1 MTSMSVDPFS
11 YDPLPDG
18 HTRLLKFTHS
28 YGGIVCFT
36 LQVFPLANLPKYDA
50 LSYAW
55 GSEPQATV
63 IGCNNKF
70 YPLTPHLRAA
80 LEAFV
85 VHRDWATRIWVDA
98 ICINQ
103 EDEEEKASQ
112 VKQMKS
118 IYSLAQT
125 VLVWLGKAADSSD
138 LVINERWL
146 LNTAQGLENI
156 PYEVGVSQDTL
167 LVAHG
172 LPGKNDLRWRVLKDI
187 FTRDWWYRLWVVQ
200 EVAVAQELLV
210 LCGGHKVKFEALM
223 YCFMMASSRGM
234 LGRSSLESI
243 DEHAQGEALQH
254 AGLLTIVRAAYQEG
268 TLKLQTIMGAMRM
281 KRCKNRVD
289 RVYGL
294 LGLAPQRVQDAIH
307 IDYSLEDSSY
317 WRPYVDFAACA
328 VEIEPSAVLCISGS
342 FGDLPP
348 GMPSWCPKFAATY
361 NDNFLASRAFEAGY
375 IEGEGED
382 MKMTILPAESISIA
396 DPERPQISIKKPAQ
410 PFARLRRFISRASQ
424 SGQESQ
430 PKTIHQPKSLVES
443 GPRLKI
449 SGFRIS
455 KIENVIRL
463 DWPYPKPGNTLLGQR
478 EDHRKTRDLEDT
490 CLKMAQKAYRAKSD
504 EIPDA
509 HWRAL
514 IGDKRINFTSPDIS
528 SAAPQMRD
536 KYAKFREF
544 FQGSSWKT
552 YEKIGPLAQQLH
564 VEMLICRG

>member
-1 MTSMSVDPFS
+1 MDPFS

-18 HTRLLKFTHS
+18 HIRLLKFTHA
-28 YGGIVCFT
+28 YHGMVCFT
-36 LQVFPLANLPKYDA
+36 LQAFALADFPRYNA

-55 GSEPQATV
+55 GSEPQATA

-85 VHRDWATRIWVDA
+85 VHRDWETRIWVDA

-125 VLVWLGKAADSSD
+125 VLVWLGNVADSSD
-138 LVINERWL
+138 LIMNEEWL
-146 LNTAQGLENI
+146 LNTAQGLDNI
-156 PYEVGVSQDTL
+156 PYEVGVSRDTL
-167 LVAHG
+167 LVTHG
-172 LPGKNDLRWRVLKDI
+172 LPRENDLRWRALKDI

-200 EVAVAQELLV
+200 EVAVAKELLV
-210 LCGGHKVKFEALM
+210 LCGAHKVTFDALM
-223 YCFMMASSRGM
+223 YCFLTASSRGL
-234 LGRSSLESI
+234 LGISSRESI
-243 DEHAQGEALQH
+243 DQHAQGEALQH
-254 AGLLTIVRAAYQEG
+254 AGLLLSIRAAHQEG
-268 TLKLQTIMGAMRM
+268 NLKLQTIMGAMRM

-294 LGLAPQRVQDAIH
+294 LGLAPQRVQEAIR
-307 IDYSLEDSSY
+307 IDYSLEDSAY

-328 VEIEPSAVLCISGS
+328 VAIEPSAVLSISGS

-348 GMPSWCPKFAATY
+348 GMPSWCPNFAATDT
-361 NDNFLASRAFEAGY
+361 DNFLASRAFKAGY
-375 IEGEGED
+375 IEGESGD
-382 MKMTILPAESISIA
+382 MEMTILPVESITVA
-396 DPERPQISIKKPAQ
+396 EPECPPISIKKPTK
-410 PFARLRRFISRASQ
+410 PFARLRRFISHHSQ
-424 SGQESQ
+424 SGKEAQ
-430 PKTIHQPKSLVES
+430 PKGIHQLKIHVQP

-455 KIENVIRL
+455 KIEDASRL
-463 DWPYPKPGNTLLGQR
+463 DWAYSKPGDSLLGQR
-478 EDHRKTRDLEDT
+478 EDHQKIKELEDT
-490 CLKMAQKAYRAKSD
+490 CLKIAQKAYRAKSD

-514 IGDKRINFTSPDIS
+514 ISDKCINFTAAEIS
-528 SAAPQMRD
+528 SASAEMRD
-536 KYAKFREF
+536 QYNKFREY
-544 FQGSSWKT
+544 FQGSPWKT
-552 YEKIGPLAQQLH
+552 GEKIGPLAQGFF